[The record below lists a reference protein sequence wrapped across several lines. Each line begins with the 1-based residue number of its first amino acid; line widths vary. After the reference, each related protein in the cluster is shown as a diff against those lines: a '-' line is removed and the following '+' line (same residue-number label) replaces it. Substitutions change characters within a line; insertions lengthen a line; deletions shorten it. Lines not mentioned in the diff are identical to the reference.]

1 MADANEV
8 LLALY
13 DCIREATAAASAV
26 GQPCDDLDTVFGLPV
41 AEHVRCGSCGLVTHA
56 TRYTQYLYNTQ
67 VRYMWYLPGD
77 PCAGVTAGL
86 RVRESCKG

>member
-56 TRYTQYLYNTQ
+56 TRYAQYLYNTQ
-67 VRYMWYLPGD
+67 VRYTGGTFQATL
-77 PCAGVTAGL
+77 V
-86 RVRESCKG
+86 

>member
-67 VRYMWYLPGD
+67 VRYTGGTFQATL
-77 PCAGVTAGL
+77 VLGL
-86 RVRESCKG
+86 LDWAMKV